1 MSTPDQLTS
10 LLSVIKKLRSKEGCP
25 WDRAQTHESLIP
37 FLEEESAEVIDAIHE
52 SDPMHLKEELADL
65 LLQILLHSEIASESG
80 KFDFMNV
87 MESVKEK
94 MIRRHPHV
102 FAGKQYDSIAEQKA
116 DWQKIKE
123 AERAAKGLAP
133 ETSLLSGIPHAL
145 PALTQANI
153 LQAKAAKVGFDW
165 DDIRDVV
172 AKVDEERDELRDA
185 MAVGTKSDMQSELGD
200 LFFSLVNLA
209 RFLEIDPTIAL
220 NSTNQKFRRRFQ
232 YIEREAPCALTDMS
246 LEALDAYWNAAKA
259 EENSDGTLKQSKERD
274 Q

>member
-25 WDRAQTHESLIP
+25 WDRAQTHETLIP

-52 SDPMHLKEELADL
+52 SDPAHLKEELADL

-80 KFDFMNV
+80 QFDFRDV

-123 AERAAKGLAP
+123 AERAAKGLPP
-133 ETSLLSGIPHAL
+133 ETSLLAGIPHAL

-172 AKVDEERDELRDA
+172 AKVDEERDELREA

-274 Q
+274 L